1 MRDAGARD
9 LQTLTLSFGE
19 FQGRPDDEAPLAAAV
34 ARHYDTRHTTRRVTA
49 QEFHADL
56 PLILAAM
63 DQPSIDGINTWFIA
77 KAARDLPLGNRA
89 ELTRWRHAC
98 ARMFARIL
106 HDPANALRSA

>member
-1 MRDAGARD
+1 MAHGDHRD
-9 LQTLTLSFGE
+9 LTSEVHALLEHTWHTLETLERAGGQTLDFPDLADRVSDDLFG
-19 FQGRPDDEAPLAAAV
+19 RRLA
-34 ARHYDTRHTTRRVTA
+34 
-49 QEFHADL
+49 
-56 PLILAAM
+56 
-63 DQPSIDGINTWFIA
+63 IA

>member
-1 MRDAGARD
+1 MNGRCLMNAQARRFLLRKHGLLGEPAFAGKAGVLD
-9 LQTLTLSFGE
+9 F
-19 FQGRPDDEAPLAAAV
+19 
-34 ARHYDTRHTTRRVTA
+34 
-49 QEFHADL
+49 ADL
-56 PLILAAM
+56 ADRVSDDLFGRRLA
-63 DQPSIDGINTWFIA
+63 IA

>member
-1 MRDAGARD
+1 
-9 LQTLTLSFGE
+9 LT
-19 FQGRPDDEAPLAAAV
+19 
-34 ARHYDTRHTTRRVTA
+34 
-49 QEFHADL
+49 
-56 PLILAAM
+56 
-63 DQPSIDGINTWFIA
+63 IA